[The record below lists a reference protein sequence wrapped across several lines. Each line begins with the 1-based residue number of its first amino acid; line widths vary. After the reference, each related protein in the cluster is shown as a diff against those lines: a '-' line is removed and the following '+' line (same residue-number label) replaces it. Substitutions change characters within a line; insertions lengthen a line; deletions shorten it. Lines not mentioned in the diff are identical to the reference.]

1 MKQLTKIIGEAVL
14 ISPLI
19 FISIF
24 LNLWTECLL
33 IVILLFI
40 YKSFYPL
47 QYHSNKNIICI
58 IISYTAVSLGL
69 LISYIFNKEY
79 ILLILIYNIIAYT
92 SAKLGA
98 LQRKAQKYE
107 LIEQPYKDLVK
118 YYNDLNKTFNAN
130 ACTETEL
137 INRCKEL
144 NFSEENTK
152 LAILFFIKKLKH
164 REIASMYCIEEDSV
178 TKAKYRM
185 KKLLNKVEN

>member
-19 FISIF
+19 VISIF

-130 ACTETEL
+130 SCTETEL

-164 REIASMYCIEEDSV
+164 REIANMYCIEEDSV